1 MSMTPDQPEFIV
13 ECWVTGDSGRFTVI
27 GRCGDV
33 RVPVG
38 ETFDLVF
45 RNKPRRFPE
54 EANDDPI
61 RIEERPISLRV
72 VCAHAYGK
80 SLSGLSPAMTGSLV
94 LDGDGTESIAAGWIL
109 GKRDWSRA
117 LIDSP
122 GCAAIPTPISPV

>member
-1 MSMTPDQPEFIV
+1 MTPDQPEFIV
-13 ECWVTGDSGRFTVI
+13 EYLVTGESGRFTVI

-38 ETFDLVF
+38 ETFDLLF
-45 RNKPRRFPE
+45 RNKPRRFPD

-61 RIEERPISLRV
+61 RIEERPVSLRV

-80 SLSGLSPAMTGSLV
+80 SLSGLSPGLTGSLV
-94 LDGDGTESIAAGWIL
+94 LEGDGAESIAAGWIL

-117 LIDSP
+117 LIDNPVRAASPTPVSP
-122 GCAAIPTPISPV
+122 G